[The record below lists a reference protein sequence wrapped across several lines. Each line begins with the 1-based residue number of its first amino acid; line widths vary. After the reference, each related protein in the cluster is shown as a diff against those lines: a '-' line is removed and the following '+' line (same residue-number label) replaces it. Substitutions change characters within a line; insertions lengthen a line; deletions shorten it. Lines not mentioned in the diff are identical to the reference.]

1 MYKISRLYFV
11 NKNKFHWIFHV
22 GKIGLS
28 IQKELGDQP
37 SSFTIKG
44 VGENQSLRLIK
55 FLTYND
61 NDYQYHCQL
70 FLLYLI
76 YFFI

>member
-1 MYKISRLYFV
+1 LLIKI
-11 NKNKFHWIFHV
+11 KFHWISHR
-22 GKIGLS
+22 GEIYLS

-44 VGENQSLRLIK
+44 VGKIRDLRLIK

-70 FLLYLI
+70 YLLYLL
-76 YFFI
+76 YFFY